1 MFDKNKNYS
10 KKDLKNLV
18 ISKNLMITTLV
29 IIPILSFFVGAI
41 LNIAASLSGFS
52 GTSSE
57 AWITFIVIFGILF
70 LIAYLVIIILQIY
83 FISPKMIELSGIKT
97 ALIIG
102 IFNPP
107 VYVFAATYFLIKAT
121 PIIKTYVNKEKDQK
135 EEITIIEE

>member
-41 LNIAASLSGFS
+41 LNIAASLNGFS

-57 AWITFIVIFGILF
+57 AWITFVVIFGILF

-135 EEITIIEE
+135 

>member
-41 LNIAASLSGFS
+41 LNIATSLSGFS

-135 EEITIIEE
+135 E